1 MAKSESRTSLL
12 KAAGSRRAAGAQ
24 PQPRGGRARDGRGR
38 GGQAGGESSQEALPG
53 EPSARRPL
61 CHPGARE
68 DGARGAGKLSHGR
81 GESQPE
87 PAEGGPRRGGSG
99 KEAARPARHHH
110 HPPPHGSHGHPQDH
124 QQLSDRDG
132 EEAEEDFFLSH
143 RQRSSRE
150 SLKLSEGASPLSKS
164 SSKYSTKSSGSERSV
179 EADPL
184 FHQLHPMLSSVF
196 GQVRGAEPPPPPPSP
211 SPPPSPPRPRPAA
224 GHRPPGRSRA
234 VNALLPGRA
243 SPEQPAPLGRCGAT
257 RESPALPAGGTALR
271 PLRGTAA
278 ARGRCRWCWRG
289 TALCQPPGEEVAA
302 LPGEGES
309 RGSDYH
315 PPPPK
320 KKKQSQKDIYL
331 LDSISLAPRLAL
343 LYLFTSPYGT
353 FLYNQHMNHF

>member
-1 MAKSESRTSLL
+1 MSGSSMAKSESRTSLL

-196 GQVRGAEPPPPPPSP
+196 GQWVWEAFQ
-211 SPPPSPPRPRPAA
+211 
-224 GHRPPGRSRA
+224 
-234 VNALLPGRA
+234 NALSHQDCGENKEDFYGLREGRDAPLPVQCAVRTCRLLLFILT
-243 SPEQPAPLGRCGAT
+243 SPEVNQTSSVLSSSAPSLTVRC
-257 RESPALPAGGTALR
+257 
-271 PLRGTAA
+271 
-278 ARGRCRWCWRG
+278 
-289 TALCQPPGEEVAA
+289 V
-302 LPGEGES
+302 
-309 RGSDYH
+309 
-315 PPPPK
+315 
-320 KKKQSQKDIYL
+320 
-331 LDSISLAPRLAL
+331 
-343 LYLFTSPYGT
+343 
-353 FLYNQHMNHF
+353 